1 MATVTI
7 AGAFIDSS
15 ALTPKTGLT
24 DVTCTVTRN
33 NVVVVNA
40 QPATE
45 LNLPGVYGYDVTYD
59 LVTDADTVWQ
69 YSFTTGS
76 SSVTAKT
83 VYNAFAIG
91 KLGLERIDA
100 TVSSRLADADA
111 VGEVQAAM
119 TAQGYTTARA
129 GYMDTLNGLVTNI
142 WAHGTRT
149 LSSFGTLVSDVWG
162 AATRT
167 ITGGTVSSI
176 PSVQSDVQSGL
187 TAQGYTSTRAG
198 YLDALNGIVAAIWS
212 HSTRTVTS
220 FGTLVA
226 DVWANATRTITGGT
240 VGSIPSVQSDVQAG
254 LTAQGY
260 TSTRAGYLDVLNGIV
275 AAIWAHTTRGLTTFG
290 TLVADVWAHTTRT
303 LTSAGSGGATAQEV
317 WEYAT
322 RTLTSGGSGA
332 TAQEVWEYA
341 TREITGGTVD
351 SIPSVAADVQTGLTA
366 QGYTSTRAGYLD
378 TLNGLV
384 ANIWNHGTR
393 SLTTFGT
400 LVSSIWSNATRT
412 ITGGTVTT
420 IPSVTADVQTALTNQ
435 GYTSTRAGYLD
446 TLNGLV
452 SNIWSHGTRTLTS
465 FGSLVTDIWEHATR
479 TLTSF
484 GSLPASV
491 WGYVTRTLTSGGGGG
506 GGATATEI
514 WTYPAR
520 TLTAPHTVAV
530 VPVSNGGKITLRQG
544 DTYNSA
550 ENRAIT
556 VTIGVTYDMTDAT
569 VRFKGAGLDVAGTIT
584 PSGAEWA
591 LSVELSSLQT
601 AALKTGLH
609 NYEFELTLANGHV
622 VTPVTGLLSV
632 VKQIGG

>member
-59 LVTDADTVWQ
+59 LVTDANTVWQ

-111 VGEVQAAM
+111 QSEVQAGL

-129 GYMDTLNGLVTNI
+129 GYLDTLNGLVTNI

-149 LSSFGTLVSDVWG
+149 LSSFGTLAADVWAHSTRTLSSFG
-162 AATRT
+162 TLAADVWTNTTRT

-176 PSVQSDVQSGL
+176 PSVQSDVQ
-187 TAQGYTSTRAG
+187 AG
-198 YLDALNGIVAAIWS
+198 M
-212 HSTRTVTS
+212 
-220 FGTLVA
+220 
-226 DVWANATRTITGGT
+226 
-240 VGSIPSVQSDVQAG
+240 
-254 LTAQGY
+254 TAQGY

-275 AAIWAHTTRGLTTFG
+275 AAIWSHTTRGLTTFG
-290 TLVADVWAHTTRT
+290 TLVADVWANTTRT
-303 LTSAGSGGATAQEV
+303 LTSSGSG
-317 WEYAT
+317 
-322 RTLTSGGSGA
+322 GA

-384 ANIWNHGTR
+384 AAVWAHGTR

-400 LVSSIWSNATRT
+400 LVSNIWSNATRT

-420 IPSVTADVQTALTNQ
+420 IPSVSADVQTGLTNQ
-435 GYTSTRAGYLD
+435 GYTPTRAGYLD

-452 SNIWSHGTRTLTS
+452 SSIWSHGTRTLSS
-465 FGSLVTDIWEHATR
+465 FGTLVTDIWEHTTR

-484 GSLPASV
+484 GSLPASI

-530 VPVSNGGKITLRQG
+530 IPVSNGGKITLRQG
-544 DTYNSA
+544 DTYNTA
-550 ENRAIT
+550 EGRAIT
-556 VTIGVTYDMTDAT
+556 VTIGVTYDMTDAALK
-569 VRFKGAGLDVAGTIT
+569 FKGAGLDVAGTIT
-584 PSGAEWA
+584 PSGDEWA

>member
-69 YSFTTGS
+69 YSFATGS

-111 VGEVQAAM
+111 QSEVQAGL

-129 GYMDTLNGLVTNI
+129 GYLDTLNGLVTNI
-142 WAHGTRT
+142 WAHSTRT
-149 LSSFGTLVSDVWG
+149 LSSFGTLAADVWAHSTRTLSSFG
-162 AATRT
+162 TLAADVWANTTRT

-176 PSVQSDVQSGL
+176 PSVQSDVQ
-187 TAQGYTSTRAG
+187 AG
-198 YLDALNGIVAAIWS
+198 M
-212 HSTRTVTS
+212 
-220 FGTLVA
+220 
-226 DVWANATRTITGGT
+226 
-240 VGSIPSVQSDVQAG
+240 
-254 LTAQGY
+254 TAQGY

-275 AAIWAHTTRGLTTFG
+275 AAIWSHTTRGLTTFG

-341 TREITGGTVD
+341 TREITGGAVD
-351 SIPSVAADVQTGLTA
+351 NIPSVAADVQTGLTA

-384 ANIWNHGTR
+384 AAIWGHGTR

-400 LVSSIWSNATRT
+400 LVSSIWANATRT

-420 IPSVTADVQTALTNQ
+420 IPSVTADVQTGLTNQ
-435 GYTSTRAGYLD
+435 GYTPTRAGYLD

-452 SNIWSHGTRTLTS
+452 SSIWSHGTRTLSS
-465 FGSLVTDIWEHATR
+465 FGTLVTDIWEHTTR

-484 GSLPASV
+484 GSLPASI

-530 VPVSNGGKITLRQG
+530 IPVSNGGKVTLRQG
-544 DTYNSA
+544 DTYNTA

-584 PSGAEWA
+584 PSGGEWA
-591 LSVELSSLQT
+591 LSVELTSLQT